1 MFFIP
6 GGIPGGHQIPGRGPD
21 EEGARTVPSPQVD
34 TSRFYDLLGVT
45 KDATPAEI
53 KKAYHKQAM
62 RLHPDKGGDPD
73 DFKELQRAFEVLSDE
88 ELRKRYDHTGEEG
101 LDDDVNGQDLFS
113 HIFGKGTGRNKP
125 SRPRTKDVVR
135 PIWVTLDELYVGVNR
150 KLPITRKVLDP
161 SGETSKCDACDGKGV
176 VIQVLRMG
184 PIVRQVQQTCEK
196 CGGKGYAP
204 KMQSVREVLE
214 VFVEKGSPNGHKI
227 TIHGKA
233 DEAVGC
239 EPGDVVV
246 VVREQDHPK
255 FMRKEADLY
264 YTVELSISEALTGFR
279 LVMQHLDDRK
289 LLIRSKPGEV
299 LRPRHSGLI
308 LKAVKGAGMPI
319 HQDPF
324 NFGNLFLVVTLG
336 FPEAM
341 PEATGTA
348 LKQTLGIKETAG
360 ESHED
365 LEEVV
370 CEDIDPL
377 SSAKSSKK
385 VTTQAYDEDDEEHH
399 HGIECKHQ

>member
-6 GGIPGGHQIPGRGPD
+6 GGLPGGPQFPGPGD
-21 EEGARTVPSPQVD
+21 EDEGRAAPSPQVD
-34 TSRFYDLLGVT
+34 TSRFYDLLGVG
-45 KDATPAEI
+45 KAATPSEI

-88 ELRKRYDHTGEEG
+88 EKRKRYDHTGEEG
-101 LDDDVNGQDLFS
+101 LDDDANDQDLLS
-113 HIFGKGTGRNKP
+113 HIFGKGGRNKP
-125 SRPRTKDVVR
+125 ARPKTKDVVR
-135 PIWVTLDELYVGVNR
+135 PIWVTLEELYTGVNR

-161 SGETSKCDACDGKGV
+161 SGESCRCDACDGKGV
-176 VIQVLRMG
+176 AIQVLRMG
-184 PIVRQVQQTCEK
+184 PMVRQVQQTCDK
-196 CGGKGYAP
+196 CSGKGHCH
-204 KMQSVREVLE
+204 KMQNVREVLE

-233 DEAVGC
+233 DEADGC
-239 EPGDVVV
+239 EAGDVVV

-264 YTVELSISEALTGFR
+264 YSVELSLSEALTGFR
-279 LVMQHLDDRK
+279 LVVQHLDDRK
-289 LLIRSKPGEV
+289 LLVRSKPGEV
-299 LRPRHSGLI
+299 LRPRHSGLV

-324 NFGNLFLVVTLG
+324 NFGNLFLVVTLR
-336 FPEAM
+336 FPEVM
-341 PEATGTA
+341 SEATGTA
-348 LKQTLGIKETAG
+348 LKSMLGIKETEQ
-360 ESHED
+360 ESQEE
-365 LEEVV
+365 LEEVF

-399 HGIECKHQ
+399 GIECKHQ